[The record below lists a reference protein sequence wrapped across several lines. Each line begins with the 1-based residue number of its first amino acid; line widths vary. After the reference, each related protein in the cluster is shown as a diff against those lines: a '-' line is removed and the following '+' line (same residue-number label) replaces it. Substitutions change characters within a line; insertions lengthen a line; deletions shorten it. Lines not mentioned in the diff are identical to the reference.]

1 VPPRVAGVCGLC
13 AFVTFNVGWIAG
25 GLAQPDSYSF
35 ADDDVSDLGAMT
47 ARSAWLYNQIGANL
61 TGLLIVGL
69 ALGLWRA
76 LSPDALGRI
85 GAGALAV
92 AGVGVFADGLF
103 RLDCRGIDAACTN
116 DSWHSHAHKIESGIT
131 GAATLIAPVIL
142 AFAFRRIP
150 AWRDSWLPT
159 LATIPVTLVASIAFS
174 LIGDGA
180 ATRAATVIV
189 VGWMA
194 FVSIRLLQ
202 KSDVEQPTGA
212 APAG

>member
-1 VPPRVAGVCGLC
+1 MPPRVAGVCGLI
-13 AFVTFNVGWIAG
+13 AFVAFNVGWIAG

-35 ADDDVSDLGAMT
+35 ADDDVSDLGALT
-47 ARSAWLYNQIGANL
+47 AKSAWLYNQIGSNL

-69 ALGLWRA
+69 ALGLWHA
-76 LSPDALGRI
+76 LSPDGLGRL
-85 GAGALAV
+85 GVAALAV
-92 AGVGVFADGLF
+92 AGVGVFLDGLF

-150 AWRDSWLPT
+150 AWRDSWLPS
-159 LATIPVTLVASIAFS
+159 LATIPVTLVASIAVS
-174 LIGDGA
+174 PIGDGA
-180 ATRAATVIV
+180 ATRTATVIV

-202 KSDVEQPTGA
+202 KADQVDNVRE
-212 APAG
+212 

>member
-1 VPPRVAGVCGLC
+1 MRLAGVCGLL

-35 ADDDVSDLGAMT
+35 ADDDISDLGAMT
-47 ARSAWLYNQIGANL
+47 AKSAWLYNQVGANL
-61 TGLLIVGL
+61 TGLLVVAV
-69 ALGLWRA
+69 ALGMWRA
-76 LSPDALGRI
+76 LSPDILGRV

-92 AGVGVFADGLF
+92 GGLGAFLDGIF
-103 RLDCRGIDAACTN
+103 RLDCRGIDAMCTN
-116 DSWHSHAHKIESGIT
+116 DSWHSHGHKIESGVT

-142 AFAFRRIP
+142 AFAYRRIP
-150 AWRDSWLPT
+150 TWRDSWLPS
-159 LATIPVTLVASIAFS
+159 LATIPAVLVSSIVFS

-189 VGWMA
+189 FVWVA
-194 FVSIRLLQ
+194 FISVRLLQ
-202 KSDVEQPTGA
+202 KSGVGQPTAA